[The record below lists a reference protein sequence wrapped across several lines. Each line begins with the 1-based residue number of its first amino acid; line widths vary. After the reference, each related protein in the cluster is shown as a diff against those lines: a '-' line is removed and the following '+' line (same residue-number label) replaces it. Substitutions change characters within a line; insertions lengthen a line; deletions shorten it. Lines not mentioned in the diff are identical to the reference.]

1 MVDGV
6 KDDQTAVM
14 PEQDESHHEP
24 GQRQDQVWDV
34 VVIGAGA
41 AGAVIASRASE
52 DPHRSVLLVE
62 AGPDYSRAADLPD
75 DLVNGH
81 DNSYVDHDWG
91 LEHTSA
97 ADRVDP
103 FPRGR
108 VTGGS
113 TAVNTTI
120 ALRGIPAD
128 FDEWADLGNP
138 AWSWDNV
145 LPALNRLERDLDFGR
160 EDFHGDSG
168 PISIRRWT
176 EDELVPTQ
184 AAFIEAARAVG
195 YPACDDVNAPDAI
208 GVGPMAMNKLGRLR
222 ISTALGYLSAA
233 RYRENLTIRPDTTT
247 NRVLVENGRA
257 VGIEVN
263 GPNGSTEH
271 IKAKL
276 VVVSSGA
283 VHSPGVL
290 VRSGIGDRAELDR
303 LGVAPVAEVPGVGAN
318 LADHP
323 ALFILLEPAFPEFC
337 RPELPLLQTICRYTS
352 RGSSS
357 PLDVNIELMTRAGR
371 RADGPLFM
379 LAPSLEQVDGRG
391 ELRQTSLDPNAKPS
405 IMQRFGENE
414 RDIERHVNALEDA
427 LALTEQAPL
436 KEFISAVRFPDAAR
450 RSRDDLERLAR
461 RVSASGYHP
470 CGTARMGPASDPT
483 AVVDEYGRCH
493 AIDQLVV
500 ADASIMPTVPRANT
514 NLTSIMIGERV
525 GEWLRT
531 EPSRYNL

>member
-1 MVDGV
+1 MA
-6 KDDQTAVM
+6 DQL
-14 PEQDESHHEP
+14 
-24 GQRQDQVWDV
+24 WDV
-34 VVIGAGA
+34 VVVGAGA
-41 AGAVIASRASE
+41 AGAAIASRASE
-52 DPHRSVLLVE
+52 DPHRTVLLVE

-91 LEHTSA
+91 LDHTPVG
-97 ADRVDP
+97 DRVDP

-128 FDEWADLGNP
+128 FDGWAESGNP
-138 AWSWDNV
+138 EWSWDKV
-145 LPALNRLERDLDFGR
+145 LPALNRLERDLDFGH
-160 EDFHGDSG
+160 EDFHGDAG

-176 EDELVPTQ
+176 EDELVPSQ
-184 AAFIEAARAVG
+184 AAFIEAALAAG
-195 YPACDDVNAPDAI
+195 YPACDDVNAPDAV

-222 ISTALGYLSAA
+222 ISTAVGYLSAA
-233 RYRENLTIRPDTTT
+233 RFRDNLTIRSDTTT
-247 NRVLVENGRA
+247 NRVLVENGKA
-257 VGIEVN
+257 VGIEVL
-263 GPNGSTEH
+263 GPDGTTQQ
-271 IKAKL
+271 IKARL
-276 VVVSSGA
+276 VVLSAGA
-283 VHSPGVL
+283 VHTPGVL

-303 LGVAPVAEVPGVGAN
+303 LGVTPVAEVQAVGAN

-323 ALFILLEPAFPEFC
+323 ALFVLLEPAFPEFC
-337 RPELPLLQTICRYTS
+337 SPELPLVQTICRYTS

-371 RADGPLFM
+371 RSDGPLFM

-391 ELRQTSLDPNAKPS
+391 ELRQTSTDPNARPS
-405 IMQRFGENE
+405 IMQKFGENQ
-414 RDIERHVNALEDA
+414 RDLERHVNALEDA

-436 KEFISAVRFPDAAR
+436 KEFIKTIRFPDSDR
-450 RSRDDLERLAR
+450 QSRDDLERLAR

-470 CGTARMGPASDPT
+470 CGTARMGPASDPST
-483 AVVDEYGRCH
+483 VVDQYGRCH
-493 AIDQLVV
+493 AVDQLVV

-514 NLTSIMIGERV
+514 NLTSIMIGERI

-531 EPSRYNL
+531 ESSLFNL